1 MHGLHGLCF
10 QGVFVPVKEF
20 LDALLDFDAMSPSE
34 GVELGDVD
42 EFAHGAIGLGGIE
55 FDGAF
60 EAYGFDDEFGEFADG
75 EFLAGAYID
84 VAVAYLAKTGDVTT
98 TACAVVSI
106 YCAIGGGT
114 EMDGAVFL
122 NTDDVAEVDIEQYVD
137 GGIGHVLGP
146 QELTKGLAGAPEDNT
161 VVGDA
166 VLGENIKGFLSI
178 IKNLRIREFFLRR
191 TRIARIARIFLRRTW
206 ITRIARIFFRV
217 KNLRIR
223 EFNIRVIS
231 EICVR

>member
-1 MHGLHGLCF
+1 M
-10 QGVFVPVKEF
+10 
-20 LDALLDFDAMSPSE
+20 LDFDAMSPAE

-84 VAVAYLAKTGDVTT
+84 VAVSYFTKAGDVTT

-106 YCAIGGGT
+106 HCAIGGGT
-114 EMDGAVFL
+114 EVDGAVFL
-122 NTDDVAEVDIEQYVD
+122 DADDVAEVNIEEDVD

-146 QELTKGLAGAPEDNT
+146 QKFTEGLAGAPEDNT

-166 VLGENIKGFLSI
+166 VLGENTKDFFFLRRT
-178 IKNLRIREFFLRR
+178 RITRIARIFLRR
-191 TRIARIARIFLRRTW
+191 TRIARIARIFLR
-206 ITRIARIFFRV
+206 
-217 KNLRIR
+217 
-223 EFNIRVIS
+223 
-231 EICVR
+231 